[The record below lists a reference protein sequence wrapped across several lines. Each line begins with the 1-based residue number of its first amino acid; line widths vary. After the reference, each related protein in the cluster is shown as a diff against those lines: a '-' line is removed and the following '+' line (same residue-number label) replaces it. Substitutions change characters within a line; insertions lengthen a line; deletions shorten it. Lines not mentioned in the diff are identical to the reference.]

1 VSNRVRSVLIVDDEA
16 HARKAACRSLE
27 LGGYSDLQVFCAP
40 DSATAYTIATDEDIQ
55 VAIVDYR
62 ILEPFDERSKHCV
75 SGIDVIRCLKAIC
88 PSLTA
93 VLWSGYLTH
102 DVVDDARDAG
112 AAFSKDK
119 LVTTSQIVAQ
129 IETGKR
135 EAVSA
140 EGTKTLARAE
150 WEHMHRVLADTGNNI
165 SEAARRLGVNRSV
178 LQRKLRRL
186 PPREFA
192 ARIATKIAP

>member
-1 VSNRVRSVLIVDDEA
+1 MSKRVSSVLIVDDEA

-27 LGGYSDLQVFCAP
+27 VAGFSDLQVFCAS
-40 DSATAYTIATDEDIQ
+40 DSATAYAIAAEEDIQ

-62 ILEPFDERSKHCV
+62 IVEPFDEMRKHCV
-75 SGIDVIRCLKAIC
+75 SGIDIIRQLTKMR
-88 PSLTA
+88 PGVTA
-93 VLWSGYLTH
+93 VLWSGYLTN

-119 LVTTSQIVAQ
+119 LVTASQIVAQ
-129 IETGKR
+129 IESGKR
-135 EAVSA
+135 EAVPA
-140 EGTKTLARAE
+140 DGTKTLARAE
-150 WEHMHRVLADTGNNI
+150 WEHMHRVLADTGNNV

-192 ARIATKIAP
+192 ARVASKSAP